1 MSLNSFLK
9 DFSSHH
15 GFRARSVAVAGE
27 EKAFVLAQLGRPEL
41 DIAEWREMISL
52 KRQSATA
59 ENVWIAIEDA
69 RACVHALLHC
79 SFASPVQQRRVLRIL
94 DVIAADL
101 PGPPVIA
108 AAVECT
114 SFLACQVGA
123 DALEFDFEGARSNLI
138 LSAIEQYFRDAGWRG
153 QSRQIVRYHRQLH

>member
-15 GFRARSVAVAGE
+15 GFRARPVAVAGE

-41 DIAEWREMISL
+41 DIAEWREMIAL
-52 KRQSATA
+52 QRQSALV
-59 ENVWIAIEDA
+59 ENVWIAIEDS
-69 RACVHALLHC
+69 RAYVHALLNC
-79 SFASPVQQRRVLRIL
+79 SLAIPVQQQRILRIL

-114 SFLACQVGA
+114 SFLACQLGA
-123 DALEFDFEGARSNLI
+123 DALEFDFEGSRSNLI
-138 LSAIEQYFRDAGWRG
+138 LAGIENYFRDAGWRG
-153 QSRQIVRYHRQLH
+153 HYRQIVRYRRQLH